1 MKKPKIATAEKPAPK
16 AKTGQPIATDITEAK
31 PKKPDSAQKTS
42 NKPKAVTPKPIPE
55 AKAGQPVVPVAQGSK
70 PKKASPTQKAP
81 KKAKVV
87 APKTVSTAEITTPGR
102 ANLPPDSIWPNWVEK
117 GANLLQNLLGGF
129 GIKKK

>member
-1 MKKPKIATAEKPAPK
+1 MTA
-16 AKTGQPIATDITEAK
+16 
-31 PKKPDSAQKTS
+31 
-42 NKPKAVTPKPIPE
+42 
-55 AKAGQPVVPVAQGSK
+55 K

-87 APKTVSTAEITTPGR
+87 SPKTVVSTAEITTPEP

-117 GANLLQNLLGGF
+117 GANLMQNLLGGF